1 MSLYP
6 NILCGMCNLAPSSA
20 NKYQNTKINIQSNK
34 ASRVCSSTQ
43 WPVQHIYVISPPRF
57 TCHVSRLSRV
67 TCHVVTCCG
76 HLDILRTDV
85 DLPLGPVN
93 AFVHWHSGFLP
104 FQFVTQSYCH
114 YLKQEKRKRTLRRKL
129 IQLQCN
135 APTHIANV
143 NLSYVRYDM
152 TNEKLLPIYDHL
164 FRLFQIQGAWT
175 GPLMEWVLQWKRII
189 FFHSMEGARTFL
201 TCQ

>member
-1 MSLYP
+1 MY
-6 NILCGMCNLAPSSA
+6 GVV
-20 NKYQNTKINIQSNK
+20 Q
-34 ASRVCSSTQ
+34 R
-43 WPVQHIYVISPPRF
+43 PVRHIYVISPKCV
-57 TCHVSRLSRV
+57 TCHVS
-67 TCHVVTCCG
+67 HG

-104 FQFVTQSYCH
+104 FQFITQSYCH
-114 YLKQEKRKRTLRRKL
+114 NLKQEKKRTLRRKL